1 MQMLLYS
8 LKIIVSIKMKFL
20 PETTQTAYSSL
31 LQKLEASRFVLL
43 NNVSFVHKIVHDKKY
58 WYCQYTDIS
67 GSRKQ
72 RYVGPDGEATQAI
85 INQTSSLDA
94 NTAILTDRKRLVAMI
109 AAGGGNMEK
118 GRPAKIIEKM
128 ADVGV
133 FDAGG
138 MLIGSYAFACYGN
151 MLGVIF
157 DDAMRRTEDM
167 DVAYD
172 RSIEIGFVRDVR
184 VDIRDTSPEMVEPKQ
199 INPWVPP
206 YEMIAP
212 DGFKI
217 EFLTSRLNPSDK
229 SPIPIERFGVNAQPL
244 EFLDFLIKGSVEAVV
259 LYGAG
264 ILVNVPT
271 PAKFAVHKL
280 AVSQLR
286 LTANPEKMRKDLM
299 QAEAI
304 IAYLIEQN
312 PGALI
317 LAVDELKARD
327 DMLKSF
333 VISGMQHCKNS
344 ALMMQFKNEC
354 WG

>member
-1 MQMLLYS
+1 MR
-8 LKIIVSIKMKFL
+8 FL

-31 LQKLEASRFVLL
+31 LQKLESSRFVLL
-43 NNVSFVHKIVHDKKY
+43 NNVSFVHKIVHEKKY

-72 RYVGPDGEATQAI
+72 RYVGADGEATQAI
-85 INQTSSLDA
+85 INQTSATLNA
-94 NTAILTDRKRLVAMI
+94 NTTILTDRKRLVAMI

-118 GRPAKIIEKM
+118 GRPARIIEKL
-128 ADVGV
+128 ADAGV

-138 MLIGSYAFACYGN
+138 MLIGSYAFSCYGN

-184 VDIRDTSPEMVEPKQ
+184 NDISDAAPEMTEPKQ

-206 YEMIAP
+206 YEMTAP

-217 EFLTSRLNPSDK
+217 EFLTSRRNPSDK

-244 EFLDFLIKGSVEAVV
+244 EFLDYLIKGCVEAVV

-264 ILVNVPT
+264 ILVNVPN
-271 PAKFAVHKL
+271 PAKFAIHKL

-286 LTANPEKMRKDLM
+286 QAANPEKMRKDLM

-304 IAYLIEQN
+304 IAYLIDQN
-312 PGALI
+312 PGSLI
-317 LAVDELKARD
+317 LAVDELQARD

-333 VISGMQHCKNS
+333 VNSGIKNCKNQT
-344 ALMMQFKNEC
+344 LMSQFKAEC
-354 WG
+354 WA

>member
-1 MQMLLYS
+1 
-8 LKIIVSIKMKFL
+8 MKFL
-20 PETTQTAYSSL
+20 PDTAQTAYSSL

-85 INQTSSLDA
+85 IKQTSSALDA
-94 NTAILTDRKRLVAMI
+94 NAVILADRRRLVAMI

-118 GRPAKIIEKM
+118 GRAAKIIEKM
-128 ADVGV
+128 ADAGV

-138 MLIGSYAFACYGN
+138 MLIGSYAFSCYGN

-157 DDAMRRTEDM
+157 DEAMRRTEDM

-172 RSIEIGFVRDVR
+172 RSIEIGFVRDLR
-184 VDIRDTSPEMVEPKQ
+184 ADISDASPEMDEPKQ

-229 SPIPIERFGVNAQPL
+229 SPIPIERFSVNAQPL
-244 EFLDFLIKGSVEAVV
+244 EFLDYLIKGSVEAIV

-264 ILVNVPT
+264 ILVNVPN

-286 LTANPEKMRKDLM
+286 QTANPEKMRKDLM

-317 LAVDELKARD
+317 LAVDELKART
-327 DMLKSF
+327 DMLKNF
-333 VISGMQHCKNS
+333 VTSGMQSCKNQ
-344 ALMMQFKNEC
+344 ALMTKFKGEC
-354 WG
+354 WA

>member
-1 MQMLLYS
+1 MR
-8 LKIIVSIKMKFL
+8 FL
-20 PETTQTAYSSL
+20 PEATQTACSSL
-31 LQKLEASRFVLL
+31 LQKLQSSKFALL
-43 NNVSFVHKIVHDKKY
+43 NNVNFTHKIVGEKKY

-72 RYVGPDGEATQAI
+72 RYVGPDNASTQAI
-85 INQTSSLDA
+85 IHQTKSSVAA
-94 NTAILTDRKRLVAMI
+94 NAAILSDRKRLVAMI

-118 GRPAKIIEKM
+118 GRPAKIIEKLS
-128 ADVGV
+128 DVGV

-138 MLIGSYAFACYGN
+138 LLIGSYAFSCYGN
-151 MLGVIF
+151 MLGVMF

-184 VDIRDTSPEMVEPKQ
+184 HDISDAAPEMVEPKQ
-199 INPWVPP
+199 INPWVSP

-217 EFLTSRLNPSDK
+217 EFLTSRESALDK
-229 SPIPIERFGVNAQPL
+229 SPVPVERFGVNAQPL
-244 EFLDFLIKGSVEAVV
+244 EFLDYLIKGSAHAAV

-264 ILVNVPT
+264 ILVNVPN
-271 PAKFAVHKL
+271 PAKFAIHKL

-286 LTANPEKMRKDLM
+286 QASNPEKMRKDLM

-304 IAYLIEQN
+304 IEYLLEQN

-317 LAVDELKARD
+317 LAVDELQTRG

-333 VISGMQHCKNS
+333 VMAGVRHCKNQEL
-344 ALMMQFKNEC
+344 ATRLVREC
-354 WG
+354 FG

>member
-1 MQMLLYS
+1 M
-8 LKIIVSIKMKFL
+8 MKFL

-31 LQKLEASRFVLL
+31 LQKLEASRYVLL
-43 NNVSFVHKIVHDKKY
+43 NNVSFISKIVHEKKY

-72 RYVGPDGEATQAI
+72 RYVGPDGEATQKI
-85 INQTSSLDA
+85 INQTSASITA
-94 NTAILTDRKRLVAMI
+94 NATILTERKRLVAMI

-118 GRPAKIIEKM
+118 GRPARIIEKL
-128 ADVGV
+128 ADAGI

-138 MLIGSYAFACYGN
+138 LLIGSYAFSCYGN

-167 DVAYD
+167 DIAYD

-184 VDIRDTSPEMVEPKQ
+184 HDISEAAPEMAEPKQ

-217 EFLTSRLNPSDK
+217 EFLTSRLNASDK
-229 SPIPIERFGVNAQPL
+229 SPIQVERFGVNAQPL
-244 EFLDFLIKGSVEAVV
+244 EFLDYLIKGSVEAVA

-264 ILVNVPT
+264 ILVNVPN
-271 PAKFAVHKL
+271 PAKFAIHKL
-280 AVSQLR
+280 AISQLR
-286 LTANPEKMRKDLM
+286 QTTNPEKMRKDLM
-299 QAEAI
+299 QAEALI
-304 IAYLIEQN
+304 TYLIEQN
-312 PGALI
+312 PGSLI
-317 LAVDELKARD
+317 LAIEELHARN
-327 DMLKSF
+327 DMLKNF
-333 VISGMQHCKNS
+333 VNSGIKNCS
-344 ALMMQFKNEC
+344 NQALMDKFKIDC
-354 WG
+354 GV